1 MLNVVGNAALEEAVV
16 ARGLLSLLQAT
27 VRLDSNQ
34 GTATI
39 LPETLAFDAE
49 RYFLRCY
56 TVAFF
61 PTLYTYTLHYPFSI
75 LFHLHSS
82 CISLTRLSKIRDIV
96 DKIGVEC
103 SIVITSRQI
112 LG

>member
-49 RYFLRCY
+49 R
-56 TVAFF
+56 FF
-61 PTLYTYTLHYPFSI
+61 
-75 LFHLHSS
+75 
-82 CISLTRLSKIRDIV
+82 
-96 DKIGVEC
+96 
-103 SIVITSRQI
+103 
-112 LG
+112 

>member
-1 MLNVVGNAALEEAVV
+1 VEGVNLLNVVGNAALEEAVV

-49 RYFLRCY
+49 RYF
-56 TVAFF
+56 FEM
-61 PTLYTYTLHYPFSI
+61 LHYSI
-75 LFHLHSS
+75 LPHTIYIH
-82 CISLTRLSKIRDIV
+82 ITLSILKIV
-96 DKIGVEC
+96 
-103 SIVITSRQI
+103 SICNHHAPH
-112 LG
+112 

>member
-61 PTLYTYTLHYPFSI
+61 PTLYIHITLSI
-75 LFHLHSS
+75 FNIVSLAFIMHL
-82 CISLTRLSKIRDIV
+82 T
-96 DKIGVEC
+96 DKIVKDQ
-103 SIVITSRQI
+103 RYRR
-112 LG
+112 